1 MSLNTLCRELFCEV
15 LEAVVPNR
23 TKRLIVISSLCPVVS
38 DEPDVSTEYL
48 TMLNTQL
55 SLCREENALQLPLN
69 MSQAIWK
76 QFIDNESTLEN
87 KDPTYLASRIITYVP
102 EWLKYDKDA
111 VILDEVQT
119 LLHFNEVYKNV
130 NTQVHL
136 TPPH

>member
-1 MSLNTLCRELFCEV
+1 
-15 LEAVVPNR
+15 
-23 TKRLIVISSLCPVVS
+23 
-38 DEPDVSTEYL
+38 
-48 TMLNTQL
+48 MLNTQL

-130 NTQVHL
+130 STQVHL